1 MEQRKIAL
9 AADIIVER
17 QNDNKKEVLLIKRK
31 NNPFGGMWALPGG
44 FVEDDEEAASAAQ
57 RELQEE
63 TTIDLNRNELE
74 FLDYFDAPDRDPR
87 GRIVSFVFGVK
98 VAEKIEAKAES
109 DAAEAKWFA
118 LDELPELA
126 FDHRSMLA
134 RWEER

>member
-1 MEQRKIAL
+1 MEQKKIAL

-17 QNDNKKEVLLIKRK
+17 KKDGNKQVLLIKRK

-44 FVEDDEEAASAAQ
+44 FVEEDEEAASAAQ

-63 TTIDLNRNELE
+63 TTIDLKRQELK

-87 GRIVSFVFGVK
+87 GRIVSFAFGVE
-98 VAEKIEAKAES
+98 VDGNIEAKGAS

-118 LDELPELA
+118 LSDLPELA
-126 FDHRSMLA
+126 FDHRSMIA

>member
-1 MEQRKIAL
+1 
-9 AADIIVER
+9 
-17 QNDNKKEVLLIKRK
+17 
-31 NNPFGGMWALPGG
+31 MWALPGG
-44 FVEDDEEAASAAQ
+44 FVEDDEEAATAAQ

-63 TTIDLNRNELE
+63 TTIDLNRGELK

-87 GRIVSFVFGVK
+87 GRIVSFAFGIKVK
-98 VAEKIEAKAES
+98 GEVEAKSGS

-118 LDELPELA
+118 LDDLPELA

>member
-1 MEQRKIAL
+1 MEQKKIAL

-17 QNDNKKEVLLIKRK
+17 KKDGNKQVLLIKRK
-31 NNPFGGMWALPGG
+31 NNPFGGLWALPGG
-44 FVEDDEEAASAAQ
+44 FVEEDEEAASAAQ

-87 GRIVSFVFGVK
+87 GRIVSFAFGVE
-98 VAEKIEAKAES
+98 VNDNVEAKGAS